1 MRCAVVGCPH
11 SSHIY
16 SPPRA
21 SRFAAFYSVSATYS
35 CSSVRRPQLSY
46 GYLSL
51 AQLGNLPL
59 HYAVMNQASETVVR
73 ALFETHPDGAKET
86 GEVTM

>member
-1 MRCAVVGCPH
+1 MLVPT
-11 SSHIY
+11 
-16 SPPRA
+16 P
-21 SRFAAFYSVSATYS
+21 
-35 CSSVRRPQLSY
+35 LSY
-46 GYLSL
+46 ILAAARFPFRCLLLCQRHILVLVRTETTTVLRLYLSL

-73 ALFETHPDGAKET
+73 ALFETHPDGARET